1 MLVKLWS
8 SALHGIEAK
17 PIRIE
22 VAIHQGIGYH
32 MVGLPDNAI
41 RESWHR
47 IETALKTLG
56 YSMPRQKIIVNLA
69 PADLRKEGSSFDL
82 CIALGI
88 LGASGQI
95 DIERFT
101 QYLILGEL
109 SLDGMVKHVQGILAM
124 SRVAFDLNL
133 KGLILPEKNRL
144 QGQWIKSM
152 PILFIASLAEL
163 LSQNNPKEE
172 CFEPPSRKEYTGVG
186 STETPDFK
194 DVYGQTI
201 PKRAMQI
208 AAAGGH
214 NLLLIGPPG
223 AGKTMLSRCLPSILP
238 ALSYEEFIETLS
250 IHEVAGQNIDNILTG
265 LRPFRDPHH
274 TTSDVA
280 LVGGGRFPQ
289 PGEISLAHNGVLF
302 LDEMYEFKRSTLEV
316 LRQPIESHK
325 ITISRSNG
333 KVEFPARFMLIASVN
348 PCPCGYLNHPAIQCT
363 CSSRKIAQY
372 QSKISGPL
380 LERIDLQI
388 GVEPIDAKTL
398 LEVDSTTKLDNQ
410 SSELL
415 RKGVLQARQR
425 QMERFNA
432 TELNERIMLNSMMSS
447 AQIKA
452 LVKLDG
458 PCKKLLQHT
467 IDKLNLSAR
476 LVHRT
481 IKVARTIADLEG
493 CDEIGVNH
501 LSEALQ
507 LRCAV

>member
-1 MLVKLWS
+1 MLI
-8 SALHGIEAK
+8 LHQQILGKKEA
-17 PIRIE
+17 P
-22 VAIHQGIGYH
+22 
-32 MVGLPDNAI
+32 
-41 RESWHR
+41 
-47 IETALKTLG
+47 
-56 YSMPRQKIIVNLA
+56 
-69 PADLRKEGSSFDL
+69 FDL

-95 DIERFT
+95 NIERFT

-109 SLDGMVKHVQGILAM
+109 SLDGIVKHVQGILAM

-152 PILFIASLAEL
+152 PIMFIASLAEL
-163 LSQNNPKEE
+163 LSENNTKEE
-172 CFEPPSRKEYTGVG
+172 CFDPPSREEHSAIA
-186 STETPDFK
+186 STNIPDFK

-280 LVGGGRFPQ
+280 LALVGGGRFPQ

-363 CSSRKIAQY
+363 CSSGKLHN
-372 QSKISGPL
+372 IS
-380 LERIDLQI
+380 Q
-388 GVEPIDAKTL
+388 
-398 LEVDSTTKLDNQ
+398 
-410 SSELL
+410 
-415 RKGVLQARQR
+415 
-425 QMERFNA
+425 
-432 TELNERIMLNSMMSS
+432 
-447 AQIKA
+447 
-452 LVKLDG
+452 
-458 PCKKLLQHT
+458 
-467 IDKLNLSAR
+467 R
-476 LVHRT
+476 LV
-481 IKVARTIADLEG
+481 ARFWNESIYRLE
-493 CDEIGVNH
+493 
-501 LSEALQ
+501 LSPSMPKHS
-507 LRCAV
+507 

>member
-8 SALHGIEAK
+8 SALQGIEAK

-22 VAIHQGIGYH
+22 VAIHEGIGYH

-47 IETALKTLG
+47 IESSLKILG
-56 YSMPRQKIIVNLA
+56 FKMPRQKIVINLA
-69 PADLRKEGSSFDL
+69 PANLRKEGSAFDL

-88 LGASGQI
+88 LGASRQI
-95 DIERFT
+95 PIEIFKDH
-101 QYLILGEL
+101 LILGEL
-109 SLDGMVKHVQGILAM
+109 SLDGQVKQVRGILAM
-124 SRVAFDLNL
+124 SKVALDLEL
-133 KGLILPEKNRL
+133 KGMILPEKNRL
-144 QGQWIKSM
+144 QGQWVRKV
-152 PILFIASLAEL
+152 PISFVTSLAQL
-163 LSQNNPKEE
+163 LEHTVLQHEHFDTRPLAFRQASIDL
-172 CFEPPSRKEYTGVG
+172 
-186 STETPDFK
+186 PDFG
-194 DVYGQTI
+194 DVYGQKI

-238 ALSYEEFIETLS
+238 ALSYEEFIETVS
-250 IHEVAGQNIDNILTG
+250 IHEISGQNIDTLLTG

-280 LVGGGRFPQ
+280 LVGGGKYPQ

-316 LRQPIESHK
+316 LRQPIESHT

-348 PCPCGYLNHPAIQCT
+348 PCPCGYLNHPKISCT
-363 CSSRKIAQY
+363 CSSEKVKRY
-372 QSKISGPL
+372 QAKASGPL

-388 GVEPIDAKTL
+388 GVAPVDAKTL
-398 LEVDSTTKLDNQ
+398 LEVNPTKASANP
-410 SSELL
+410 SSEVL
-415 RKGVLQARQR
+415 REGVLKARQR
-425 QMERFNA
+425 QKERFNI
-432 TELNERIMLNSMMSS
+432 TGLNKQTMLNSMMSS

-452 LVKLDG
+452 LVKLDS
-458 PCKKLLQHT
+458 PSRKLLQHT
-467 IDKLNLSAR
+467 IEKLNLSAR

-481 IKVARTIADLEG
+481 IKVARTIADIE
-493 CDEIGVNH
+493 DSHEIEMAH

-507 LRCAV
+507 MRCM